1 MACRYRDLVTLT
13 EENRKGRW
21 SPEEC
26 NALQE
31 AVDQYMAIKQ
41 VGAPS
46 LPHMMTVGA
55 VWKRRLPCNANQS
68 ATAW

>member
-46 LPHMMTVGA
+46 LPHMLAVGA
-55 VWKRRLPCNANQS
+55 V
-68 ATAW
+68 